1 MKGIRRIRQRLCA
14 LPLALA
20 CLMGLAACGG
30 PDFGSF
36 SKELEFGDKQ
46 ISDTQTTYVMKIP
59 EGKLGDLIGPSQIQW
74 VIDQYGDPPAHTG
87 AVAVGTKKAAKDLLR
102 KSPELQCRALE
113 NTYQEESSD
122 EGKWE
127 YKDSSCRKQRKLSW
141 LEKTLWNM
149 YQVQSDSTIE
159 WLSTSRNTLVAANDT
174 VSTLQ
179 ANATPNY
186 DSWFA
191 PVNRYLRIA
200 QGVLVAAAA
209 ISLIVLSARIVWNIG
224 QGGEGRLLDRI
235 GWILLG
241 VLLGSSC
248 ASIALTFFSRSS
260 GGNPDLP
267 SWTPGGGTTFFLSD
281 YIRMQVD
288 PFLIIAAVCGVI
300 AAGWKLVTQQ
310 EGRDLI
316 PLGKAFMWAILSA
329 VCLAGLVNTFQAT
342 FDTWT
347 ADVLRSAS
355 GMMNDAWESKSLAA
369 SSFFNLGAPVAIV
382 LTIVMWICG
391 LISKI
396 FAYFRAGMLPIL
408 VGVAPMWAAMS
419 WMETG
424 KQAFAKTIG
433 WLAAFLAY
441 KPVAALVM
449 ATGSAIMA
457 TAGPGDD
464 SQAITL
470 MLTLSVIILL
480 PAMIRVIVPAVQSSV
495 GGGGGGILPS
505 ILGMGVAVA
514 GGGLRKA
521 MGGKGGRKGGDSGGG
536 EASPDG
542 AKPGAGR
549 GLAGLLSGLGR
560 GDGKPQGTNG
570 FAGIGHDAGD
580 EAHLNAPQ
588 QSRHRLAAT
597 WTGSTFTFS
606 YDLSNPAGRTDGSRM
621 TFGAPVTRTAVLTYD
636 KNAADAS
643 GQVPSNTTPDTTQTA
658 SSKSTGKVSDLV
670 QRTTTHEDGSV
681 TVKTID
687 TSTDVV
693 SGCQVY
699 YPAGQKITLATMAK
713 DDDCWDSSML
723 SRPGHTQ
730 LGWNQDRNATQAQA
744 QVTMVEGGMT
754 VYAVWVGNPVL
765 TYDTNKPST
774 WSGQMPSTPASVS
787 VPYNAPAADGSGWR
801 AGDTTKIRGYR
812 FLGWYTGPQDNAG
825 LYDWTRP
832 LTGSVTV
839 YAHWQRLQAN
849 VVYNANGG
857 TGSHPNTTGWQYSD
871 VTIPGD
877 TSKSFKRDKYV
888 FKGWGTKPGKADV
901 AYKDGSKVALQD
913 KDITLYAQWQE
924 VHENFVETGRYRP
937 ADRHRGRRPAAHVRH
952 RLDRHAHQTHERT
965 RHAGQRVT
973 GTR

>member
-14 LPLALA
+14 LLLALA
-20 CLMGLAACGG
+20 CLAGLAACGG

-36 SKELEFGDKQ
+36 SKELTFGDKQ

-87 AVAVGTKKAAKDLLR
+87 VVAVGTKKAAKDLLR

-560 GDGKPQGTNG
+560 NGGKPQG
-570 FAGIGHDAGD
+570 
-580 EAHLNAPQ
+580 
-588 QSRHRLAAT
+588 
-597 WTGSTFTFS
+597 
-606 YDLSNPAGRTDGSRM
+606 
-621 TFGAPVTRTAVLTYD
+621 
-636 KNAADAS
+636 
-643 GQVPSNTTPDTTQTA
+643 
-658 SSKSTGKVSDLV
+658 
-670 QRTTTHEDGSV
+670 
-681 TVKTID
+681 
-687 TSTDVV
+687 
-693 SGCQVY
+693 
-699 YPAGQKITLATMAK
+699 
-713 DDDCWDSSML
+713 
-723 SRPGHTQ
+723 
-730 LGWNQDRNATQAQA
+730 
-744 QVTMVEGGMT
+744 
-754 VYAVWVGNPVL
+754 
-765 TYDTNKPST
+765 
-774 WSGQMPSTPASVS
+774 
-787 VPYNAPAADGSGWR
+787 
-801 AGDTTKIRGYR
+801 
-812 FLGWYTGPQDNAG
+812 
-825 LYDWTRP
+825 
-832 LTGSVTV
+832 
-839 YAHWQRLQAN
+839 
-849 VVYNANGG
+849 ANGG
-857 TGSHPNTTGWQYSD
+857 GKHAKPLDGNPTGGEPQNIGDKPQGANRKGNGGKPQGANGNGAGSPVPPAPDGADSYVASWSGLMESLASEAGVTQLAVTVDTAPDSGVRFRRTLSKRIVEDAPELAARAMAQIMDQYAAGGASND
-871 VTIPGD
+871 VTLTLTFRYTDRDGKYLEAGEAARRISLLLPSIREQIAQAGGGAARALGMEEITRMVRVAYDPAAQETIEESDEPPYIAWEDCGPLMHEAGWSHYSHDSGLSRTWEMVDPPKSNVTAD
-877 TSKSFKRDKYV
+877 TLTRLLSPLADCGRKRVTVLYRMLPPDKTMFMAEQNRQKAANQV
-888 FKGWGTKPGKADV
+888 SQEKRATVRSMSQIGKANRQAV
-901 AYKDGSKVALQD
+901 ATNQGAVMVFFGMLVTVTVSRGEQESQRLEAASRAVEQAAGGAKIDLRPCYGAQD
-913 KDITLYAQWQE
+913 TGFAASLPLGLNVRSYAPAGPL
-924 VHENFVETGRYRP
+924 GR
-937 ADRHRGRRPAAHVRH
+937 
-952 RLDRHAHQTHERT
+952 LLS
-965 RHAGQRVT
+965 
-973 GTR
+973 

>member
-20 CLMGLAACGG
+20 CLAGLAACGG

-59 EGKLGDLIGPSQIQW
+59 EGRLGDLIGPSQIQW

-288 PFLIIAAVCGVI
+288 PFLIIAAVCGVV

-449 ATGSAIMA
+449 ATGDHGHGRARRRQ
-457 TAGPGDD
+457 PGHHAD
-464 SQAITL
+464 AH
-470 MLTLSVIILL
+470 
-480 PAMIRVIVPAVQSSV
+480 PERHHP
-495 GGGGGGILPS
+495 PS
-505 ILGMGVAVA
+505 RHDPRDRARRAILG
-514 GGGLRKA
+514 R
-521 MGGKGGRKGGDSGGG
+521 RW
-536 EASPDG
+536 
-542 AKPGAGR
+542 R
-549 GLAGLLSGLGR
+549 R
-560 GDGKPQGTNG
+560 
-570 FAGIGHDAGD
+570 
-580 EAHLNAPQ
+580 
-588 QSRHRLAAT
+588 R
-597 WTGSTFTFS
+597 
-606 YDLSNPAGRTDGSRM
+606 NPALHTRHGSR
-621 TFGAPVTRTAVLTYD
+621 
-636 KNAADAS
+636 
-643 GQVPSNTTPDTTQTA
+643 
-658 SSKSTGKVSDLV
+658 
-670 QRTTTHEDGSV
+670 
-681 TVKTID
+681 
-687 TSTDVV
+687 
-693 SGCQVY
+693 
-699 YPAGQKITLATMAK
+699 
-713 DDDCWDSSML
+713 
-723 SRPGHTQ
+723 
-730 LGWNQDRNATQAQA
+730 
-744 QVTMVEGGMT
+744 
-754 VYAVWVGNPVL
+754 
-765 TYDTNKPST
+765 
-774 WSGQMPSTPASVS
+774 
-787 VPYNAPAADGSGWR
+787 
-801 AGDTTKIRGYR
+801 
-812 FLGWYTGPQDNAG
+812 
-825 LYDWTRP
+825 
-832 LTGSVTV
+832 
-839 YAHWQRLQAN
+839 
-849 VVYNANGG
+849 
-857 TGSHPNTTGWQYSD
+857 
-871 VTIPGD
+871 
-877 TSKSFKRDKYV
+877 
-888 FKGWGTKPGKADV
+888 
-901 AYKDGSKVALQD
+901 
-913 KDITLYAQWQE
+913 
-924 VHENFVETGRYRP
+924 
-937 ADRHRGRRPAAHVRH
+937 RGRRRPAQGHGRQGRQERRRQRWRRSVTGRC
-952 RLDRHAHQTHERT
+952 QTRCRPRPGRTAFRT
-965 RHAGQRVT
+965 RPGRRQTTGNERRRQARQAAGRQSHGRRTTEHRRPATGSEPQGQRRQTAGNERQWHGKPGST
-973 GTR
+973 GTRWRATRPVRRQQAAGNERCRRVRPRGRTGRRGPFLHAQRQDILTH

>member
-36 SKELEFGDKQ
+36 SKELTFGDKQ

-59 EGKLGDLIGPSQIQW
+59 EGRLGDLIGPSQIQW

-149 YQVQSDSTIE
+149 YQVQSDSAIE

-179 ANATPNY
+179 ANATPDY

-382 LTIVMWICG
+382 LTSVMWICG

-505 ILGMGVAVA
+505 ILGMGVALA
-514 GGGLRKA
+514 GAGVRKA
-521 MGGKGGRKGGDSGGG
+521 AGGKGGRKGGDGRG

-570 FAGIGHDAGD
+570 G
-580 EAHLNAPQ
+580 
-588 QSRHRLAAT
+588 
-597 WTGSTFTFS
+597 
-606 YDLSNPAGRTDGSRM
+606 
-621 TFGAPVTRTAVLTYD
+621 
-636 KNAADAS
+636 
-643 GQVPSNTTPDTTQTA
+643 
-658 SSKSTGKVSDLV
+658 GK
-670 QRTTTHEDGSV
+670 H
-681 TVKTID
+681 
-687 TSTDVV
+687 
-693 SGCQVY
+693 
-699 YPAGQKITLATMAK
+699 AK
-713 DDDCWDSSML
+713 PL
-723 SRPGHTQ
+723 
-730 LGWNQDRNATQAQA
+730 
-744 QVTMVEGGMT
+744 E
-754 VYAVWVGNPVL
+754 GNP
-765 TYDTNKPST
+765 TGGEPQNTGDQPQGANRKGNGGKPQGTN
-774 WSGQMPSTPASVS
+774 G
-787 VPYNAPAADGSGWR
+787 N
-801 AGDTTKIRGYR
+801 
-812 FLGWYTGPQDNAG
+812 
-825 LYDWTRP
+825 
-832 LTGSVTV
+832 
-839 YAHWQRLQAN
+839 
-849 VVYNANGG
+849 G
-857 TGSHPNTTGWQYSD
+857 TGSPVPPAPDGASPDPSGGNRPQGAN
-871 VTIPGD
+871 GD
-877 TSKSFKRDKYV
+877 AGGFARE
-888 FKGWGTKPGKADV
+888 GAP
-901 AYKDGSKVALQD
+901 DG
-913 KDITLYAQWQE
+913 
-924 VHENFVETGRYRP
+924 
-937 ADRHRGRRPAAHVRH
+937 ADRSS
-952 RLDRHAHQTHERT
+952 T
-965 RHAGQRVT
+965 RKGKT
-973 GTR
+973 F

>member
-36 SKELEFGDKQ
+36 SKELTFGDKQ

-59 EGKLGDLIGPSQIQW
+59 EGRLGDLIGPSQIQW

-87 AVAVGTKKAAKDLLR
+87 AVAVGTKQAAKDLLR

-480 PAMIRVIVPAVQSSV
+480 PDVRLLLFQRPMRVHQIRVHGPVLQGLETVAHAARHVDRLRRVQTRREHLTERLARAQVHPRAEDLTRRDRDVLIPRLRMDAARHALRRVERDVVLHRTEIRQAQRGHLRTLPVLLEPA
-495 GGGGGGILPS
+495 
-505 ILGMGVAVA
+505 AVI
-514 GGGLRKA
+514 A
-521 MGGKGGRKGGDSGGG
+521 MHRQIEHQKPRDVRCF
-536 EASPDG
+536 ASMFVRQVRQCFSAVWADG
-542 AKPGAGR
+542 FPR
-549 GLAGLLSGLGR
+549 C
-560 GDGKPQGTNG
+560 
-570 FAGIGHDAGD
+570 
-580 EAHLNAPQ
+580 
-588 QSRHRLAAT
+588 RHR
-597 WTGSTFTFS
+597 F
-606 YDLSNPAGRTDGSRM
+606 
-621 TFGAPVTRTAVLTYD
+621 PV
-636 KNAADAS
+636 
-643 GQVPSNTTPDTTQTA
+643 
-658 SSKSTGKVSDLV
+658 
-670 QRTTTHEDGSV
+670 
-681 TVKTID
+681 
-687 TSTDVV
+687 
-693 SGCQVY
+693 
-699 YPAGQKITLATMAK
+699 M
-713 DDDCWDSSML
+713 
-723 SRPGHTQ
+723 
-730 LGWNQDRNATQAQA
+730 
-744 QVTMVEGGMT
+744 
-754 VYAVWVGNPVL
+754 
-765 TYDTNKPST
+765 
-774 WSGQMPSTPASVS
+774 
-787 VPYNAPAADGSGWR
+787 
-801 AGDTTKIRGYR
+801 
-812 FLGWYTGPQDNAG
+812 
-825 LYDWTRP
+825 
-832 LTGSVTV
+832 
-839 YAHWQRLQAN
+839 
-849 VVYNANGG
+849 
-857 TGSHPNTTGWQYSD
+857 
-871 VTIPGD
+871 
-877 TSKSFKRDKYV
+877 
-888 FKGWGTKPGKADV
+888 
-901 AYKDGSKVALQD
+901 
-913 KDITLYAQWQE
+913 
-924 VHENFVETGRYRP
+924 
-937 ADRHRGRRPAAHVRH
+937 
-952 RLDRHAHQTHERT
+952 
-965 RHAGQRVT
+965 
-973 GTR
+973 

>member
-1 MKGIRRIRQRLCA
+1 MKVILRIRQRLCA

-20 CLMGLAACGG
+20 CLAGLAACGG

-36 SKELEFGDKQ
+36 SKELTFGDKQ

-424 KQAFAKTIG
+424 KRAFAKTIG

-521 MGGKGGRKGGDSGGG
+521 GT
-536 EASPDG
+536 AVA
-542 AKPGAGR
+542 AK
-549 GLAGLLSGLGR
+549 
-560 GDGKPQGTNG
+560 
-570 FAGIGHDAGD
+570 
-580 EAHLNAPQ
+580 
-588 QSRHRLAAT
+588 RHRPVPNPTPAEVWPDCFPDSAGATANHRERTAAASTPSRWKAIPRAANHRTPATSHRERTARATAANRRERTAMAREARFHRHPMARHPTRQAAT
-597 WTGSTFTFS
+597 GRRERTM
-606 YDLSNPAGRTDGSRM
+606 PAGSPAR
-621 TFGAPVTRTAVLTYD
+621 AHRTARTVPPRA
-636 KNAADAS
+636 KARHSDA
-643 GQVPSNTTPDTTQTA
+643 
-658 SSKSTGKVSDLV
+658 L
-670 QRTTTHEDGSV
+670 R
-681 TVKTID
+681 
-687 TSTDVV
+687 
-693 SGCQVY
+693 
-699 YPAGQKITLATMAK
+699 
-713 DDDCWDSSML
+713 
-723 SRPGHTQ
+723 
-730 LGWNQDRNATQAQA
+730 
-744 QVTMVEGGMT
+744 
-754 VYAVWVGNPVL
+754 
-765 TYDTNKPST
+765 
-774 WSGQMPSTPASVS
+774 
-787 VPYNAPAADGSGWR
+787 
-801 AGDTTKIRGYR
+801 R
-812 FLGWYTGPQDNAG
+812 FG
-825 LYDWTRP
+825 
-832 LTGSVTV
+832 
-839 YAHWQRLQAN
+839 
-849 VVYNANGG
+849 
-857 TGSHPNTTGWQYSD
+857 
-871 VTIPGD
+871 
-877 TSKSFKRDKYV
+877 
-888 FKGWGTKPGKADV
+888 
-901 AYKDGSKVALQD
+901 
-913 KDITLYAQWQE
+913 
-924 VHENFVETGRYRP
+924 
-937 ADRHRGRRPAAHVRH
+937 
-952 RLDRHAHQTHERT
+952 
-965 RHAGQRVT
+965 
-973 GTR
+973 

>member
-20 CLMGLAACGG
+20 CLAGLAACGG

-59 EGKLGDLIGPSQIQW
+59 EGRLGDLIGPSQIQW

-514 GGGLRKA
+514 GGGLRQERRRRRTRRSVT
-521 MGGKGGRKGGDSGGG
+521 GRCQTRCRPRFGRT
-536 EASPDG
+536 AFRTR
-542 AKPGAGR
+542 PGRRQTTGNERRRQARQTAGR
-549 GLAGLLSGLGR
+549 QSHGR
-560 GDGKPQGTNG
+560 
-570 FAGIGHDAGD
+570 
-580 EAHLNAPQ
+580 
-588 QSRHRLAAT
+588 
-597 WTGSTFTFS
+597 
-606 YDLSNPAGRTDGSRM
+606 
-621 TFGAPVTRTAVLTYD
+621 RTAE
-636 KNAADAS
+636 
-643 GQVPSNTTPDTTQTA
+643 
-658 SSKSTGKVSDLV
+658 
-670 QRTTTHEDGSV
+670 H
-681 TVKTID
+681 
-687 TSTDVV
+687 
-693 SGCQVY
+693 
-699 YPAGQKITLATMAK
+699 
-713 DDDCWDSSML
+713 
-723 SRPGHTQ
+723 
-730 LGWNQDRNATQAQA
+730 
-744 QVTMVEGGMT
+744 
-754 VYAVWVGNPVL
+754 
-765 TYDTNKPST
+765 
-774 WSGQMPSTPASVS
+774 
-787 VPYNAPAADGSGWR
+787 
-801 AGDTTKIRGYR
+801 
-812 FLGWYTGPQDNAG
+812 
-825 LYDWTRP
+825 
-832 LTGSVTV
+832 
-839 YAHWQRLQAN
+839 
-849 VVYNANGG
+849 
-857 TGSHPNTTGWQYSD
+857 
-871 VTIPGD
+871 
-877 TSKSFKRDKYV
+877 
-888 FKGWGTKPGKADV
+888 
-901 AYKDGSKVALQD
+901 
-913 KDITLYAQWQE
+913 
-924 VHENFVETGRYRP
+924 
-937 ADRHRGRRPAAHVRH
+937 RRPATGSEP
-952 RLDRHAHQTHERT
+952 Q
-965 RHAGQRVT
+965 GQRRQTAGNERQWHGKPGST
-973 GTR
+973 GTRWRATRPVRRQQAAGNERCRRVRPRGRTGRCRPLDHSQGQDILTH

>member
-36 SKELEFGDKQ
+36 SKELTFGDKQ

-241 VLLGSSC
+241 SSC

-260 GGNPDLP
+260 GGNPGLP

-505 ILGMGVAVA
+505 ILGMGVALA
-514 GGGLRKA
+514 GAGVRKA
-521 MGGKGGRKGGDSGGG
+521 AGGKGGRKGGGDGGG

-570 FAGIGHDAGD
+570 G
-580 EAHLNAPQ
+580 
-588 QSRHRLAAT
+588 
-597 WTGSTFTFS
+597 
-606 YDLSNPAGRTDGSRM
+606 
-621 TFGAPVTRTAVLTYD
+621 
-636 KNAADAS
+636 
-643 GQVPSNTTPDTTQTA
+643 
-658 SSKSTGKVSDLV
+658 GK
-670 QRTTTHEDGSV
+670 H
-681 TVKTID
+681 
-687 TSTDVV
+687 
-693 SGCQVY
+693 
-699 YPAGQKITLATMAK
+699 AK
-713 DDDCWDSSML
+713 PL
-723 SRPGHTQ
+723 
-730 LGWNQDRNATQAQA
+730 
-744 QVTMVEGGMT
+744 E
-754 VYAVWVGNPVL
+754 GNP
-765 TYDTNKPST
+765 TGGEPQNTGDQPQGANRKGNGGKPQGTN
-774 WSGQMPSTPASVS
+774 G
-787 VPYNAPAADGSGWR
+787 N
-801 AGDTTKIRGYR
+801 
-812 FLGWYTGPQDNAG
+812 
-825 LYDWTRP
+825 
-832 LTGSVTV
+832 
-839 YAHWQRLQAN
+839 
-849 VVYNANGG
+849 G
-857 TGSHPNTTGWQYSD
+857 TGSPVPPAPDGAPPDPSGGNRPQ
-871 VTIPGD
+871 
-877 TSKSFKRDKYV
+877 
-888 FKGWGTKPGKADV
+888 GTNDAGGFAREGEP
-901 AYKDGSKVALQD
+901 DG
-913 KDITLYAQWQE
+913 
-924 VHENFVETGRYRP
+924 
-937 ADRHRGRRPAAHVRH
+937 ADRSS
-952 RLDRHAHQTHERT
+952 T
-965 RHAGQRVT
+965 RKGKT
-973 GTR
+973 F

>member
-1 MKGIRRIRQRLCA
+1 MGAHEGERREDQGHRDDDRQFDLAAGTDRAAQILHSVGLQFRIDVGQDSFLLSSIDGGTDGSGPAVDAPGLASWLAGVARREIGWGGKEIRCRRVRRSGSRARCRIARQRVE
-14 LPLALA
+14 
-20 CLMGLAACGG
+20 GLAVESAGN
-30 PDFGSF
+30 
-36 SKELEFGDKQ
+36 
-46 ISDTQTTYVMKIP
+46 
-59 EGKLGDLIGPSQIQW
+59 
-74 VIDQYGDPPAHTG
+74 
-87 AVAVGTKKAAKDLLR
+87 AVANVFAARGVNLVR
-102 KSPELQCRALE
+102 PWIRSP
-113 NTYQEESSD
+113 
-122 EGKWE
+122 G
-127 YKDSSCRKQRKLSW
+127 
-141 LEKTLWNM
+141 
-149 YQVQSDSTIE
+149 
-159 WLSTSRNTLVAANDT
+159 
-174 VSTLQ
+174 
-179 ANATPNY
+179 
-186 DSWFA
+186 
-191 PVNRYLRIA
+191 
-200 QGVLVAAAA
+200 
-209 ISLIVLSARIVWNIG
+209 IG

-260 GGNPDLP
+260 GGNPGLP

-505 ILGMGVAVA
+505 ILGMGVALA
-514 GGGLRKA
+514 GAGVRKA
-521 MGGKGGRKGGDSGGG
+521 AGGKGGRKGGGDGRG

-542 AKPGAGR
+542 ARPGAGR

-560 GDGKPQGTNG
+560 NGGKPQGANGGGRHAKPLDGNPTGGEPQNIGDKPQGANRKGSDGKPQGANGNGAGSPVPPAPDGASPDPSGGNRPQGANGDAGG
-570 FAGIGHDAGD
+570 FAR
-580 EAHLNAPQ
+580 E
-588 QSRHRLAAT
+588 
-597 WTGSTFTFS
+597 
-606 YDLSNPAGRTDGSRM
+606 
-621 TFGAPVTRTAVLTYD
+621 GAP
-636 KNAADAS
+636 
-643 GQVPSNTTPDTTQTA
+643 
-658 SSKSTGKVSDLV
+658 
-670 QRTTTHEDGSV
+670 DG
-681 TVKTID
+681 
-687 TSTDVV
+687 
-693 SGCQVY
+693 
-699 YPAGQKITLATMAK
+699 
-713 DDDCWDSSML
+713 
-723 SRPGHTQ
+723 
-730 LGWNQDRNATQAQA
+730 
-744 QVTMVEGGMT
+744 
-754 VYAVWVGNPVL
+754 
-765 TYDTNKPST
+765 
-774 WSGQMPSTPASVS
+774 
-787 VPYNAPAADGSGWR
+787 
-801 AGDTTKIRGYR
+801 
-812 FLGWYTGPQDNAG
+812 
-825 LYDWTRP
+825 
-832 LTGSVTV
+832 
-839 YAHWQRLQAN
+839 
-849 VVYNANGG
+849 
-857 TGSHPNTTGWQYSD
+857 
-871 VTIPGD
+871 
-877 TSKSFKRDKYV
+877 
-888 FKGWGTKPGKADV
+888 
-901 AYKDGSKVALQD
+901 
-913 KDITLYAQWQE
+913 
-924 VHENFVETGRYRP
+924 
-937 ADRHRGRRPAAHVRH
+937 ADRS
-952 RLDRHAHQTHERT
+952 TT
-965 RHAGQRVT
+965 RKGKT
-973 GTR
+973 F

>member
-1 MKGIRRIRQRLCA
+1 MEGIRRIRQRLCA
-14 LPLALA
+14 LLLALA

-36 SKELEFGDKQ
+36 SKELTFGDKQ

-59 EGKLGDLIGPSQIQW
+59 EGRLGDLIGPSQIQW
-74 VIDQYGDPPAHTG
+74 VIDKYRAGWVRAGMVSANPTDKEL
-87 AVAVGTKKAAKDLLR
+87 KKYARVQFRAA
-102 KSPELQCRALE
+102 PNLQCDALE
-113 NTYQEESSD
+113 NTYQEESPD

-127 YKDSSCRKQRKLSW
+127 YKDSSCQKQRKLSW

-179 ANATPNY
+179 ANATPDY
-186 DSWFA
+186 DSWFT
-191 PVNRYLRIA
+191 PVNRYLR
-200 QGVLVAAAA
+200 
-209 ISLIVLSARIVWNIG
+209 
-224 QGGEGRLLDRI
+224 
-235 GWILLG
+235 
-241 VLLGSSC
+241 
-248 ASIALTFFSRSS
+248 IALTFFSRSS
-260 GGNPDLP
+260 GGNPGLP

-347 ADVLRSAS
+347 AAVLRSAS
-355 GMMNDAWESKSLAA
+355 GMMSDAWESKSLAA

-382 LTIVMWICG
+382 LTVVMWICG

-419 WMETG
+419 WMESG

-449 ATGSAIMA
+449 ATGSAIMV

-505 ILGMGVAVA
+505 ILGMGVALA
-514 GGGLRKA
+514 GAGVRKA
-521 MGGKGGRKGGDSGGG
+521 AGGKGGRKGGGDGHG

-560 GDGKPQGTNG
+560 NGGKPQGANGGGKQAKPLDGNPTGDEPQNTGDKPQGANRKASDGKPQGANGNGAGSPVPPAPDGASPDPSGGNRPQGANGDAGG
-570 FAGIGHDAGD
+570 FAR
-580 EAHLNAPQ
+580 E
-588 QSRHRLAAT
+588 
-597 WTGSTFTFS
+597 
-606 YDLSNPAGRTDGSRM
+606 
-621 TFGAPVTRTAVLTYD
+621 GAP
-636 KNAADAS
+636 
-643 GQVPSNTTPDTTQTA
+643 
-658 SSKSTGKVSDLV
+658 
-670 QRTTTHEDGSV
+670 DG
-681 TVKTID
+681 
-687 TSTDVV
+687 
-693 SGCQVY
+693 
-699 YPAGQKITLATMAK
+699 
-713 DDDCWDSSML
+713 
-723 SRPGHTQ
+723 
-730 LGWNQDRNATQAQA
+730 
-744 QVTMVEGGMT
+744 
-754 VYAVWVGNPVL
+754 
-765 TYDTNKPST
+765 
-774 WSGQMPSTPASVS
+774 
-787 VPYNAPAADGSGWR
+787 
-801 AGDTTKIRGYR
+801 
-812 FLGWYTGPQDNAG
+812 
-825 LYDWTRP
+825 
-832 LTGSVTV
+832 
-839 YAHWQRLQAN
+839 
-849 VVYNANGG
+849 
-857 TGSHPNTTGWQYSD
+857 
-871 VTIPGD
+871 
-877 TSKSFKRDKYV
+877 
-888 FKGWGTKPGKADV
+888 
-901 AYKDGSKVALQD
+901 
-913 KDITLYAQWQE
+913 
-924 VHENFVETGRYRP
+924 
-937 ADRHRGRRPAAHVRH
+937 ADRSTARKGK
-952 RLDRHAHQTHERT
+952 TF
-965 RHAGQRVT
+965 
-973 GTR
+973 

>member
-59 EGKLGDLIGPSQIQW
+59 EGRLGDLIGPSQIQW
-74 VIDQYGDPPAHTG
+74 VIDKYQAGWVRAGMVPANPTG
-87 AVAVGTKKAAKDLLR
+87 KELKKYARVQFEAA
-102 KSPELQCRALE
+102 PNLQCDALE
-113 NTYQEESSD
+113 NTYQKESPD

-127 YKDSSCRKQRKLSW
+127 YKDSSCQKQRKLSW

-159 WLSTSRNTLVAANDT
+159 WLSTSRNTLVAANDR
-174 VSTLQ
+174 VSTMQ
-179 ANATPNY
+179 ANATPDY

-200 QGVLVAAAA
+200 QGALIAAAA

-260 GGNPDLP
+260 GGNPGLP

-419 WMETG
+419 WMESG

-505 ILGMGVAVA
+505 NSAWESPWPVPACARPQEARAAGKAAATDAAKRHRTVPDPVPVAA
-514 GGGLRKA
+514 W
-521 MGGKGGRKGGDSGGG
+521 
-536 EASPDG
+536 PDCF
-542 AKPGAGR
+542 PGSAETAAGR
-549 GLAGLLSGLGR
+549 RGR
-560 GDGKPQGTNG
+560 TAAASTPNRWTAIPRAANRRTPATSRRERTARAAAAMVRGARFHRRPM
-570 FAGIGHDAGD
+570 
-580 EAHLNAPQ
+580 AHHTTRQ
-588 QSRHRLAAT
+588 AAT
-597 WTGSTFTFS
+597 GRRGRTAM
-606 YDLSNPAGRTDGSRM
+606 PAGSPARVPRTV
-621 TFGAPVTRTAVLTYD
+621 PTA
-636 KNAADAS
+636 
-643 GQVPSNTTPDTTQTA
+643 
-658 SSKSTGKVSDLV
+658 
-670 QRTTTHEDGSV
+670 
-681 TVKTID
+681 
-687 TSTDVV
+687 
-693 SGCQVY
+693 
-699 YPAGQKITLATMAK
+699 
-713 DDDCWDSSML
+713 
-723 SRPGHTQ
+723 
-730 LGWNQDRNATQAQA
+730 
-744 QVTMVEGGMT
+744 
-754 VYAVWVGNPVL
+754 
-765 TYDTNKPST
+765 
-774 WSGQMPSTPASVS
+774 
-787 VPYNAPAADGSGWR
+787 
-801 AGDTTKIRGYR
+801 
-812 FLGWYTGPQDNAG
+812 
-825 LYDWTRP
+825 RP
-832 LTGSVTV
+832 L
-839 YAHWQRLQAN
+839 ARARH
-849 VVYNANGG
+849 
-857 TGSHPNTTGWQYSD
+857 SD
-871 VTIPGD
+871 A
-877 TSKSFKRDKYV
+877 YV
-888 FKGWGTKPGKADV
+888 
-901 AYKDGSKVALQD
+901 L
-913 KDITLYAQWQE
+913 L
-924 VHENFVETGRYRP
+924 
-937 ADRHRGRRPAAHVRH
+937 RRF
-952 RLDRHAHQTHERT
+952 
-965 RHAGQRVT
+965 G
-973 GTR
+973 

>member
-20 CLMGLAACGG
+20 CLAGLAACGG

-36 SKELEFGDKQ
+36 SKELTFGDKQ
-46 ISDTQTTYVMKIP
+46 VSDTQTTYVMKIP
-59 EGKLGDLIGPSQIQW
+59 EGRLGDLIGPSQIQW
-74 VIDQYGDPPAHTG
+74 VIDKYQAGWVRAGMVSANPTG
-87 AVAVGTKKAAKDLLR
+87 KELKKYARAQFKAA
-102 KSPELQCRALE
+102 PNLQCDALE

-179 ANATPNY
+179 ANATPDY

-260 GGNPDLP
+260 GGNPGLP

-382 LTIVMWICG
+382 LTVVMWICG

-521 MGGKGGRKGGDSGGG
+521 MGGKGGRKGGGDGRG

-542 AKPGAGR
+542 ARPGAGR

-560 GDGKPQGTNG
+560 NGGKPQGANGGGKHAKPLDGDPTGGEPQNTGDKPQGANRKGSDGKPQGANGNGAGSPVPPAPDGASPDPSGGNRPQGANGDAGG
-570 FAGIGHDAGD
+570 FAR
-580 EAHLNAPQ
+580 E
-588 QSRHRLAAT
+588 
-597 WTGSTFTFS
+597 
-606 YDLSNPAGRTDGSRM
+606 
-621 TFGAPVTRTAVLTYD
+621 GAP
-636 KNAADAS
+636 
-643 GQVPSNTTPDTTQTA
+643 
-658 SSKSTGKVSDLV
+658 
-670 QRTTTHEDGSV
+670 DG
-681 TVKTID
+681 
-687 TSTDVV
+687 
-693 SGCQVY
+693 
-699 YPAGQKITLATMAK
+699 
-713 DDDCWDSSML
+713 
-723 SRPGHTQ
+723 
-730 LGWNQDRNATQAQA
+730 
-744 QVTMVEGGMT
+744 
-754 VYAVWVGNPVL
+754 
-765 TYDTNKPST
+765 
-774 WSGQMPSTPASVS
+774 
-787 VPYNAPAADGSGWR
+787 
-801 AGDTTKIRGYR
+801 
-812 FLGWYTGPQDNAG
+812 
-825 LYDWTRP
+825 
-832 LTGSVTV
+832 
-839 YAHWQRLQAN
+839 
-849 VVYNANGG
+849 
-857 TGSHPNTTGWQYSD
+857 
-871 VTIPGD
+871 
-877 TSKSFKRDKYV
+877 
-888 FKGWGTKPGKADV
+888 
-901 AYKDGSKVALQD
+901 
-913 KDITLYAQWQE
+913 
-924 VHENFVETGRYRP
+924 
-937 ADRHRGRRPAAHVRH
+937 ADRS
-952 RLDRHAHQTHERT
+952 TT
-965 RHAGQRVT
+965 RKGKT
-973 GTR
+973 F

>member
-1 MKGIRRIRQRLCA
+1 MEGIRRIRQRLCA

-36 SKELEFGDKQ
+36 SKELTFGDKQ
-46 ISDTQTTYVMKIP
+46 VSDTQTTYVMKIP
-59 EGKLGDLIGPSQIQW
+59 EGRLGDLIGPSQIQW
-74 VIDQYGDPPAHTG
+74 VIDRYGSADHAG
-87 AVAVGTKKAAKDLLR
+87 VVAVGTKQAAKDLLR

-159 WLSTSRNTLVAANDT
+159 WLSTSRNTLVAADDT

-179 ANATPNY
+179 ANATPDY

-200 QGVLVAAAA
+200 QGVLIAAAA

-260 GGNPDLP
+260 GGNPGLP

-505 ILGMGVAVA
+505 ILGMGVALA
-514 GGGLRKA
+514 GAGVRKA
-521 MGGKGGRKGGDSGGG
+521 AGGKGGRAAATD
-536 EASPDG
+536 A
-542 AKPGAGR
+542 AK
-549 GLAGLLSGLGR
+549 
-560 GDGKPQGTNG
+560 
-570 FAGIGHDAGD
+570 
-580 EAHLNAPQ
+580 
-588 QSRHRLAAT
+588 RHRTVPDPVPVAAWPDCFPGSAETAESRRERTAAAGTPNLWTAIPRAANRRTSATSRRERTARAAT
-597 WTGSTFTFS
+597 ANRRERTAMARGVRFHRHPMAHHPTRQAATGRRGRTAM
-606 YDLSNPAGRTDGSRM
+606 PAGSPARVPRTV
-621 TFGAPVTRTAVLTYD
+621 PTA
-636 KNAADAS
+636 
-643 GQVPSNTTPDTTQTA
+643 
-658 SSKSTGKVSDLV
+658 
-670 QRTTTHEDGSV
+670 
-681 TVKTID
+681 
-687 TSTDVV
+687 
-693 SGCQVY
+693 
-699 YPAGQKITLATMAK
+699 
-713 DDDCWDSSML
+713 
-723 SRPGHTQ
+723 
-730 LGWNQDRNATQAQA
+730 
-744 QVTMVEGGMT
+744 
-754 VYAVWVGNPVL
+754 
-765 TYDTNKPST
+765 
-774 WSGQMPSTPASVS
+774 
-787 VPYNAPAADGSGWR
+787 
-801 AGDTTKIRGYR
+801 
-812 FLGWYTGPQDNAG
+812 
-825 LYDWTRP
+825 RP
-832 LTGSVTV
+832 L
-839 YAHWQRLQAN
+839 ARARH
-849 VVYNANGG
+849 
-857 TGSHPNTTGWQYSD
+857 SD
-871 VTIPGD
+871 A
-877 TSKSFKRDKYV
+877 YV
-888 FKGWGTKPGKADV
+888 
-901 AYKDGSKVALQD
+901 L
-913 KDITLYAQWQE
+913 L
-924 VHENFVETGRYRP
+924 
-937 ADRHRGRRPAAHVRH
+937 RRF
-952 RLDRHAHQTHERT
+952 
-965 RHAGQRVT
+965 G
-973 GTR
+973 

>member
-1 MKGIRRIRQRLCA
+1 M
-14 LPLALA
+14 
-20 CLMGLAACGG
+20 
-30 PDFGSF
+30 
-36 SKELEFGDKQ
+36 
-46 ISDTQTTYVMKIP
+46 
-59 EGKLGDLIGPSQIQW
+59 
-74 VIDQYGDPPAHTG
+74 
-87 AVAVGTKKAAKDLLR
+87 
-102 KSPELQCRALE
+102 
-113 NTYQEESSD
+113 
-122 EGKWE
+122 
-127 YKDSSCRKQRKLSW
+127 
-141 LEKTLWNM
+141 
-149 YQVQSDSTIE
+149 
-159 WLSTSRNTLVAANDT
+159 
-174 VSTLQ
+174 
-179 ANATPNY
+179 
-186 DSWFA
+186 
-191 PVNRYLRIA
+191 
-200 QGVLVAAAA
+200 
-209 ISLIVLSARIVWNIG
+209 LSARIVWNIG

-342 FDTWT
+342 FDTRT

-505 ILGMGVAVA
+505 ILGMGVALA

-521 MGGKGGRKGGDSGGG
+521 MGGKGGRKGGGDGRG

-542 AKPGAGR
+542 AKPGSAETAESRRERTAAAGTPNR
-549 GLAGLLSGLGR
+549 WTAIPR
-560 GDGKPQGTNG
+560 AANHRTPAT
-570 FAGIGHDAGD
+570 
-580 EAHLNAPQ
+580 
-588 QSRHRLAAT
+588 SRRERTARAAT
-597 WTGSTFTFS
+597 ANRRERTAMVRGVRFHRHPMAHPLTRQAATGRRGRTAM
-606 YDLSNPAGRTDGSRM
+606 PAGSPARVPRTV
-621 TFGAPVTRTAVLTYD
+621 PTA
-636 KNAADAS
+636 
-643 GQVPSNTTPDTTQTA
+643 
-658 SSKSTGKVSDLV
+658 
-670 QRTTTHEDGSV
+670 
-681 TVKTID
+681 
-687 TSTDVV
+687 
-693 SGCQVY
+693 
-699 YPAGQKITLATMAK
+699 
-713 DDDCWDSSML
+713 
-723 SRPGHTQ
+723 
-730 LGWNQDRNATQAQA
+730 
-744 QVTMVEGGMT
+744 
-754 VYAVWVGNPVL
+754 
-765 TYDTNKPST
+765 
-774 WSGQMPSTPASVS
+774 
-787 VPYNAPAADGSGWR
+787 
-801 AGDTTKIRGYR
+801 
-812 FLGWYTGPQDNAG
+812 
-825 LYDWTRP
+825 RP
-832 LTGSVTV
+832 L
-839 YAHWQRLQAN
+839 ARARH
-849 VVYNANGG
+849 
-857 TGSHPNTTGWQYSD
+857 SD
-871 VTIPGD
+871 A
-877 TSKSFKRDKYV
+877 YV
-888 FKGWGTKPGKADV
+888 
-901 AYKDGSKVALQD
+901 L
-913 KDITLYAQWQE
+913 L
-924 VHENFVETGRYRP
+924 
-937 ADRHRGRRPAAHVRH
+937 RRF
-952 RLDRHAHQTHERT
+952 
-965 RHAGQRVT
+965 G
-973 GTR
+973 

>member
-36 SKELEFGDKQ
+36 SKELTFGDKQ
-46 ISDTQTTYVMKIP
+46 VSDTQTTYVMKIP
-59 EGKLGDLIGPSQIQW
+59 EGRLGDLIGPSQIQW

-179 ANATPNY
+179 ANATPDY
-186 DSWFA
+186 DSWFT
-191 PVNRYLRIA
+191 PVNRYLR
-200 QGVLVAAAA
+200 
-209 ISLIVLSARIVWNIG
+209 
-224 QGGEGRLLDRI
+224 
-235 GWILLG
+235 
-241 VLLGSSC
+241 
-248 ASIALTFFSRSS
+248 IALTFFSRSS
-260 GGNPDLP
+260 GGNPGLP

-347 ADVLRSAS
+347 AAVLRSAS
-355 GMMNDAWESKSLAA
+355 GMMSDAWESKSLAA

-382 LTIVMWICG
+382 LTVVMWICG

-419 WMETG
+419 WMESG

-449 ATGSAIMA
+449 AAGSAIMV

-505 ILGMGVAVA
+505 ILGMGVALA
-514 GGGLRKA
+514 GAGVRKA
-521 MGGKGGRKGGDSGGG
+521 AGGKGGRKGGGDGRG

-542 AKPGAGR
+542 ARPGAGR

-560 GDGKPQGTNG
+560 NGGKPQG
-570 FAGIGHDAGD
+570 
-580 EAHLNAPQ
+580 
-588 QSRHRLAAT
+588 
-597 WTGSTFTFS
+597 
-606 YDLSNPAGRTDGSRM
+606 
-621 TFGAPVTRTAVLTYD
+621 
-636 KNAADAS
+636 
-643 GQVPSNTTPDTTQTA
+643 
-658 SSKSTGKVSDLV
+658 
-670 QRTTTHEDGSV
+670 
-681 TVKTID
+681 
-687 TSTDVV
+687 
-693 SGCQVY
+693 
-699 YPAGQKITLATMAK
+699 
-713 DDDCWDSSML
+713 
-723 SRPGHTQ
+723 
-730 LGWNQDRNATQAQA
+730 
-744 QVTMVEGGMT
+744 
-754 VYAVWVGNPVL
+754 
-765 TYDTNKPST
+765 
-774 WSGQMPSTPASVS
+774 
-787 VPYNAPAADGSGWR
+787 
-801 AGDTTKIRGYR
+801 
-812 FLGWYTGPQDNAG
+812 
-825 LYDWTRP
+825 
-832 LTGSVTV
+832 
-839 YAHWQRLQAN
+839 
-849 VVYNANGG
+849 ANGG
-857 TGSHPNTTGWQYSD
+857 GKQAKPLDGNPTDPTGDEPQNTGDKPQGANRKGSD
-871 VTIPGD
+871 GKPRGANGNGAGSPVPPAPDGASPDPSGGSRPQGANGD
-877 TSKSFKRDKYV
+877 AGGFARE
-888 FKGWGTKPGKADV
+888 GAP
-901 AYKDGSKVALQD
+901 DG
-913 KDITLYAQWQE
+913 
-924 VHENFVETGRYRP
+924 
-937 ADRHRGRRPAAHVRH
+937 ADRSA
-952 RLDRHAHQTHERT
+952 T
-965 RHAGQRVT
+965 RKGKT
-973 GTR
+973 F

>member
-20 CLMGLAACGG
+20 CLAGLAACGG

-36 SKELEFGDKQ
+36 SKKLTFGDKQ

-347 ADVLRSAS
+347 AAVLRSAS

-505 ILGMGVAVA
+505 ILGMGVALA

-521 MGGKGGRKGGDSGGG
+521 AGGKGGRKGGDGRG

-542 AKPGAGR
+542 ARPGAGR

-570 FAGIGHDAGD
+570 G
-580 EAHLNAPQ
+580 
-588 QSRHRLAAT
+588 
-597 WTGSTFTFS
+597 
-606 YDLSNPAGRTDGSRM
+606 
-621 TFGAPVTRTAVLTYD
+621 
-636 KNAADAS
+636 
-643 GQVPSNTTPDTTQTA
+643 
-658 SSKSTGKVSDLV
+658 GK
-670 QRTTTHEDGSV
+670 H
-681 TVKTID
+681 
-687 TSTDVV
+687 
-693 SGCQVY
+693 
-699 YPAGQKITLATMAK
+699 AK
-713 DDDCWDSSML
+713 PL
-723 SRPGHTQ
+723 
-730 LGWNQDRNATQAQA
+730 
-744 QVTMVEGGMT
+744 E
-754 VYAVWVGNPVL
+754 GNP
-765 TYDTNKPST
+765 TGGEPQNTGDQPQGANRKGNGGKPQGTN
-774 WSGQMPSTPASVS
+774 G
-787 VPYNAPAADGSGWR
+787 N
-801 AGDTTKIRGYR
+801 
-812 FLGWYTGPQDNAG
+812 
-825 LYDWTRP
+825 
-832 LTGSVTV
+832 
-839 YAHWQRLQAN
+839 
-849 VVYNANGG
+849 G
-857 TGSHPNTTGWQYSD
+857 TGSPVPPAPDGAPPDPSGGNRPQGAN
-871 VTIPGD
+871 GD
-877 TSKSFKRDKYV
+877 AGGFARE
-888 FKGWGTKPGKADV
+888 GAP
-901 AYKDGSKVALQD
+901 DG
-913 KDITLYAQWQE
+913 
-924 VHENFVETGRYRP
+924 
-937 ADRHRGRRPAAHVRH
+937 ADRSS
-952 RLDRHAHQTHERT
+952 T
-965 RHAGQRVT
+965 RKGKT
-973 GTR
+973 F

>member
-59 EGKLGDLIGPSQIQW
+59 EGRLGDLIGPSQIQW
-74 VIDQYGDPPAHTG
+74 VIDKYQAGWVRAGMVPANPTG
-87 AVAVGTKKAAKDLLR
+87 KELKKYARVQFEAA
-102 KSPELQCRALE
+102 PNLQCDALE
-113 NTYQEESSD
+113 NTYQKESPD

-127 YKDSSCRKQRKLSW
+127 YKDSSCQKQRKLSW

-159 WLSTSRNTLVAANDT
+159 WLSTSRNTLVAANDR
-174 VSTLQ
+174 VSTMQ
-179 ANATPNY
+179 ANATPDY

-200 QGVLVAAAA
+200 QGALIAAAA

-260 GGNPDLP
+260 GGNPGLP

-419 WMETG
+419 WMESG

-505 ILGMGVAVA
+505 ILGMGVALAGAGVRKAA
-514 GGGLRKA
+514 GGQ
-521 MGGKGGRKGGDSGGG
+521 GRQ
-536 EASPDG
+536 E
-542 AKPGAGR
+542 R
-549 GLAGLLSGLGR
+549 R
-560 GDGKPQGTNG
+560 
-570 FAGIGHDAGD
+570 
-580 EAHLNAPQ
+580 
-588 QSRHRLAAT
+588 RR
-597 WTGSTFTFS
+597 
-606 YDLSNPAGRTDGSRM
+606 RTR
-621 TFGAPVTRTAVLTYD
+621 R
-636 KNAADAS
+636 
-643 GQVPSNTTPDTTQTA
+643 
-658 SSKSTGKVSDLV
+658 
-670 QRTTTHEDGSV
+670 SV
-681 TVKTID
+681 T
-687 TSTDVV
+687 
-693 SGCQVY
+693 GRCQ
-699 YPAGQKITLATMAK
+699 TR
-713 DDDCWDSSML
+713 CR
-723 SRPGHTQ
+723 SRPGRTAF
-730 LGWNQDRNATQAQA
+730 RARPKRRQAAGGERRRQA
-744 QVTMVEGGMT
+744 RQTAGRQSHGRRTAEHRRQAAGSEPQGQRRQ
-754 VYAVWVGNPVL
+754 WCGEPG
-765 TYDTNKPST
+765 ST
-774 WSGQMPSTPASVS
+774 GAR
-787 VPYNAPAADGSGWR
+787 WR
-801 AGDTTKIRGYR
+801 I
-812 FLGWYTGPQDNAG
+812 
-825 LYDWTRP
+825 TRP
-832 LTGSVTV
+832 VRRQQAAGGERRCRRVRPRGCPGRCRPLDHSQGQDILTHT
-839 YAHWQRLQAN
+839 
-849 VVYNANGG
+849 
-857 TGSHPNTTGWQYSD
+857 
-871 VTIPGD
+871 
-877 TSKSFKRDKYV
+877 FC
-888 FKGWGTKPGKADV
+888 
-901 AYKDGSKVALQD
+901 
-913 KDITLYAQWQE
+913 
-924 VHENFVETGRYRP
+924 
-937 ADRHRGRRPAAHVRH
+937 
-952 RLDRHAHQTHERT
+952 
-965 RHAGQRVT
+965 
-973 GTR
+973 

>member
-20 CLMGLAACGG
+20 CLAGLAACGG

-36 SKELEFGDKQ
+36 SKELTFGDKQ

-59 EGKLGDLIGPSQIQW
+59 EGRLGDLIGPSQIQW
-74 VIDQYGDPPAHTG
+74 VIDQYGNPPAHTG

-113 NTYQEESSD
+113 NTYQEESPD

-127 YKDSSCRKQRKLSW
+127 YKDSSCQKQRKLSW

-179 ANATPNY
+179 ANATPDY
-186 DSWFA
+186 DSWFT

-200 QGVLVAAAA
+200 QGVLIAAAA

-382 LTIVMWICG
+382 LTVVMWICG

-560 GDGKPQGTNG
+560 GDGKPQG
-570 FAGIGHDAGD
+570 
-580 EAHLNAPQ
+580 
-588 QSRHRLAAT
+588 
-597 WTGSTFTFS
+597 
-606 YDLSNPAGRTDGSRM
+606 
-621 TFGAPVTRTAVLTYD
+621 
-636 KNAADAS
+636 
-643 GQVPSNTTPDTTQTA
+643 
-658 SSKSTGKVSDLV
+658 
-670 QRTTTHEDGSV
+670 
-681 TVKTID
+681 
-687 TSTDVV
+687 
-693 SGCQVY
+693 
-699 YPAGQKITLATMAK
+699 
-713 DDDCWDSSML
+713 
-723 SRPGHTQ
+723 
-730 LGWNQDRNATQAQA
+730 
-744 QVTMVEGGMT
+744 
-754 VYAVWVGNPVL
+754 
-765 TYDTNKPST
+765 
-774 WSGQMPSTPASVS
+774 
-787 VPYNAPAADGSGWR
+787 
-801 AGDTTKIRGYR
+801 
-812 FLGWYTGPQDNAG
+812 
-825 LYDWTRP
+825 
-832 LTGSVTV
+832 
-839 YAHWQRLQAN
+839 
-849 VVYNANGG
+849 ANGG
-857 TGSHPNTTGWQYSD
+857 GKHAKPLEGNPTGDEPQNTGDQPQGANRKGNGGKPQGTNGNGTGSPVPPAPDGASPDPSGGNRPQGAN
-871 VTIPGD
+871 GD
-877 TSKSFKRDKYV
+877 AGGFARE
-888 FKGWGTKPGKADV
+888 GAP
-901 AYKDGSKVALQD
+901 DG
-913 KDITLYAQWQE
+913 
-924 VHENFVETGRYRP
+924 
-937 ADRHRGRRPAAHVRH
+937 ADRS
-952 RLDRHAHQTHERT
+952 TT
-965 RHAGQRVT
+965 RKGKT
-973 GTR
+973 F

>member
-14 LPLALA
+14 LLLALA
-20 CLMGLAACGG
+20 CLAGLAACGG

-36 SKELEFGDKQ
+36 SKELTFGDKQ

-87 AVAVGTKKAAKDLLR
+87 VVAVGTKKAAKDLLR

-186 DSWFA
+186 DSWFT

-200 QGVLVAAAA
+200 QGVLIAAAA

-300 AAGWKLVTQQ
+300 AAGWKLITQQ

-355 GMMNDAWESKSLAA
+355 GMMSDAWESKSLAA

-419 WMETG
+419 WMESG

-495 GGGGGGILPS
+495 GGGD
-505 ILGMGVAVA
+505 
-514 GGGLRKA
+514 
-521 MGGKGGRKGGDSGGG
+521 GRG

-560 GDGKPQGTNG
+560 NGGKPQGANGGGKHAKPLDGNPTGDEPQNTGDKPQGANRKGSDGKPQGTNG
-570 FAGIGHDAGD
+570 
-580 EAHLNAPQ
+580 N
-588 QSRHRLAAT
+588 
-597 WTGSTFTFS
+597 
-606 YDLSNPAGRTDGSRM
+606 
-621 TFGAPVTRTAVLTYD
+621 
-636 KNAADAS
+636 
-643 GQVPSNTTPDTTQTA
+643 
-658 SSKSTGKVSDLV
+658 
-670 QRTTTHEDGSV
+670 
-681 TVKTID
+681 
-687 TSTDVV
+687 
-693 SGCQVY
+693 
-699 YPAGQKITLATMAK
+699 
-713 DDDCWDSSML
+713 
-723 SRPGHTQ
+723 
-730 LGWNQDRNATQAQA
+730 
-744 QVTMVEGGMT
+744 
-754 VYAVWVGNPVL
+754 
-765 TYDTNKPST
+765 
-774 WSGQMPSTPASVS
+774 
-787 VPYNAPAADGSGWR
+787 
-801 AGDTTKIRGYR
+801 
-812 FLGWYTGPQDNAG
+812 
-825 LYDWTRP
+825 
-832 LTGSVTV
+832 
-839 YAHWQRLQAN
+839 
-849 VVYNANGG
+849 G
-857 TGSHPNTTGWQYSD
+857 TGSPVPPAPDGASPDPSGGNRPQGAN
-871 VTIPGD
+871 GD
-877 TSKSFKRDKYV
+877 AGGFARE
-888 FKGWGTKPGKADV
+888 GAP
-901 AYKDGSKVALQD
+901 DG
-913 KDITLYAQWQE
+913 
-924 VHENFVETGRYRP
+924 
-937 ADRHRGRRPAAHVRH
+937 ADRS
-952 RLDRHAHQTHERT
+952 TT
-965 RHAGQRVT
+965 RKGKT
-973 GTR
+973 F

>member
-14 LPLALA
+14 LLLALA
-20 CLMGLAACGG
+20 CLAGLAACGG

-87 AVAVGTKKAAKDLLR
+87 VVAVGTKKAAKDLLR

-159 WLSTSRNTLVAANDT
+159 WLSTSRNTLVVANDT

-179 ANATPNY
+179 ANATPDY

-521 MGGKGGRKGGDSGGG
+521 MGGKGGRKGGGDGRG

-560 GDGKPQGTNG
+560 NGGKPQGANGGGKHAKPLEGNPTGGEPQNTGDQPQGANRKGNGGKPQGTNG
-570 FAGIGHDAGD
+570 
-580 EAHLNAPQ
+580 N
-588 QSRHRLAAT
+588 
-597 WTGSTFTFS
+597 
-606 YDLSNPAGRTDGSRM
+606 
-621 TFGAPVTRTAVLTYD
+621 
-636 KNAADAS
+636 
-643 GQVPSNTTPDTTQTA
+643 
-658 SSKSTGKVSDLV
+658 
-670 QRTTTHEDGSV
+670 
-681 TVKTID
+681 
-687 TSTDVV
+687 
-693 SGCQVY
+693 
-699 YPAGQKITLATMAK
+699 
-713 DDDCWDSSML
+713 
-723 SRPGHTQ
+723 
-730 LGWNQDRNATQAQA
+730 
-744 QVTMVEGGMT
+744 
-754 VYAVWVGNPVL
+754 
-765 TYDTNKPST
+765 
-774 WSGQMPSTPASVS
+774 
-787 VPYNAPAADGSGWR
+787 
-801 AGDTTKIRGYR
+801 
-812 FLGWYTGPQDNAG
+812 
-825 LYDWTRP
+825 
-832 LTGSVTV
+832 
-839 YAHWQRLQAN
+839 
-849 VVYNANGG
+849 G
-857 TGSHPNTTGWQYSD
+857 TGSPVPPAPDGASPDPSGGNRPQ
-871 VTIPGD
+871 
-877 TSKSFKRDKYV
+877 
-888 FKGWGTKPGKADV
+888 GTNDAGGFAREGAP
-901 AYKDGSKVALQD
+901 DG
-913 KDITLYAQWQE
+913 
-924 VHENFVETGRYRP
+924 
-937 ADRHRGRRPAAHVRH
+937 ADRSS
-952 RLDRHAHQTHERT
+952 T
-965 RHAGQRVT
+965 RKGKT
-973 GTR
+973 F